1 MPRLV
6 FLVTED
12 WYFVSHRMALA
23 VAAKDAG
30 FDVTVITRCGAKC
43 EAIRAAG
50 IEVVPFSMERRGLNP
65 LGLAREVI
73 RLARLYRRLQPDI
86 VHHVALRPVVVGGLA
101 ARLAG
106 VTRVVSAIA
115 GMGYAFTAGRGG
127 WLAAVLRG
135 LLRLA
140 LGRGAVIVQNP
151 EDAAAVARLG
161 MAPARIRLIP
171 GAGVDVARFA
181 PQPEPEG
188 LPVVMLASRLL
199 WDKGVGEFIEAARR
213 LPGRACFV
221 LVGAPDPGNPA
232 SVDESTLRA
241 WTEEGVVEWWG
252 PREDMPA
259 TLNAAHIVCLPS
271 YREGLPKVL
280 LEAMACGR
288 AVVTTDAPGCRDC
301 VRDGDNGLLVPVGDA
316 GALAA
321 AIRQLL
327 DDPDLRRRMGARGRE
342 RAVNEFAQAIVI
354 EATLALYRNAVAAPP
369 RTTGFAAGTGGR

>member
-1 MPRLV
+1 MKLLY
-6 FLVTED
+6 LVTED
-12 WYFVSHRMALA
+12 WYFVSHRLPLA
-23 VAAKDAG
+23 VAAKQAG

-50 IEVVPFSMERRGLNP
+50 IEVMPFEMERRGLNP

-106 VTRVVSAIA
+106 VHGVVSAIA
-115 GMGYAFTAGRGG
+115 GLGYAFTGGRGG
-127 WLAAVLRG
+127 WLGFVLRG
-135 LLRLA
+135 LLKAALA
-140 LGRGAVIVQNP
+140 RGMVVVQNP
-151 EDAAAVARLG
+151 DDFDAVVGLG
-161 MAPARIRLIP
+161 VERERIHLIP
-171 GAGVDVARFA
+171 GAGVDVERFS
-181 PQPEPEG
+181 PRPEPDG
-188 LPVVMLASRLL
+188 RPVVMLASRLL
-199 WDKGVGEFIEAARR
+199 WDKGVGEFVAAARM
-213 LPGRACFV
+213 LAGRARFV

-232 SVDESTLRA
+232 SLSEAEVRR
-241 WTEEGVVEWWG
+241 WVEEGVIEWWG
-252 PREDMPA
+252 VRDNMPEV
-259 TLNAAHIVCLPS
+259 LGKAHLVCLPS

-321 AIRQLL
+321 AIRRLL

-354 EATLALYRNAVAAPP
+354 ETTLALYRNAVA
-369 RTTGFAAGTGGR
+369 